1 MTTLVVNPRDAHRPL
16 AEVHPPPVAPGDAHA
31 PLADLPVAPIADPAA
46 QRRSLQM
53 QIARLE
59 ARLPPGP
66 GRPDR
71 GARLLSIDE
80 LERVRDDLVRRTQ
93 ERRFTGG
100 EEQERKRRL
109 REEMLLDP
117 AAHFGTSVTNAE
129 VGEPGCTRWACW
141 FRLRISGGCP

>member
-1 MTTLVVNPRDAHRPL
+1 MSSATEAWRELPEREAP
-16 AEVHPPPVAPGDAHA
+16 ASPAAGGAAPV
-31 PLADLPVAPIADPAA
+31 ADPAA
-46 QRRSLQM
+46 ERRSLRM

-59 ARLPPGP
+59 AQLPPGT
-66 GRPDR
+66 GRRDR
-71 GARLLSIDE
+71 GARLLGIAE
-80 LERVRDDLVRRTQ
+80 LERIRDDLVRRTQ

-117 AAHFGTSVTNAE
+117 AAHFGRSVSNAE

>member
-1 MTTLVVNPRDAHRPL
+1 MTAL
-16 AEVHPPPVAPGDAHA
+16 
-31 PLADLPVAPIADPAA
+31 IADPRPADRAA
-46 QRRSLQM
+46 PAEAPARRTLRM

-59 ARLPPGP
+59 SELIALPATASADP
-66 GRPDR
+66 RR
-71 GARLLSIDE
+71 AKSAGAVLPSVEE
-80 LERVRDDLVRRTQ
+80 LERTRDELVRRIR

-117 AAHFGTSVTNAE
+117 AAHFGVTVSNAE
-129 VGEPGCTRWACW
+129 VGEPGCTRWSSW